1 MYNLGHMY
9 FYGEKVKT
17 DLDKSIELLVQS
29 SISGFHFSKVLLI
42 LALIKKIT
50 IPKISK
56 EEIEEEMQKYK
67 NIKGVLKLSTEIFE
81 SIQKYKLNNDINYE
95 FVYFEYENK
104 DFTYNI
110 YKEPISTSN
119 FFSEREK
126 KIKEIEEKNKNIRTI
141 NQYFYEGFG
150 F

>member
-1 MYNLGHMY
+1 M
-9 FYGEKVKT
+9 
-17 DLDKSIELLVQS
+17 
-29 SISGFHFSKVLLI
+29 
-42 LALIKKIT
+42 
-50 IPKISK
+50 
-56 EEIEEEMQKYK
+56 
-67 NIKGVLKLSTEIFE
+67 
-81 SIQKYKLNNDINYE
+81 
-95 FVYFEYENK
+95 YFEYENK